1 MQGEQSPLHLACEV
15 EAADCVRE
23 LIRGGA
29 NLAAEDAQLRTPL
42 LIACE
47 AAAFGAAKALLEGGA
62 SAGTADESG
71 MTPLHWL
78 SLHGCSE
85 LLPMVLRAGGEVDAV
100 DSRSRTPL
108 WYAVTKGRMACAM
121 LLLDAGADCTLG
133 DERKRT
139 ALHLTM
145 EHLDSCASSEATLL
159 LLRLLQERATDVK
172 RADRDKRTALHWACG
187 KNATPC
193 VRALLG
199 AGAAAD
205 ATDSDG
211 RTPVHWACAAD
222 ALEALVALHEH
233 GGGIDALDRDLRT
246 PLHWTA
252 DKAAERCMAWL
263 LSADAQS
270 RQPLDVNVADWGG
283 FTALHYAARRGGAA
297 ARGCIKR
304 LLAAGAD
311 RQIVA
316 LGGVRP
322 LDMAADPE
330 TAKLLSLDTA
340 AAGGPGGGLK
350 RRRSLSSG
358 NALVLLEEL
367 PTLARKFYAAC
378 AQGDFEALRDLCSDD
393 ALAATR
399 AHLLSTPGAVAS
411 AKVGEMH
418 VVPRS
423 RKVFVEVSMGGGAAG
438 GAAGDAAGDA
448 AGGAGGSGA
457 GGGCSGEGRRA
468 PHMHTLTFDEDGALV
483 SFAVFGAVEPPTP
496 AAGDGNLGLPAPLP
510 HQPLSSD
517 IP

>member
-1 MQGEQSPLHLACEV
+1 
-15 EAADCVRE
+15 
-23 LIRGGA
+23 
-29 NLAAEDAQLRTPL
+29 
-42 LIACE
+42 
-47 AAAFGAAKALLEGGA
+47 
-62 SAGTADESG
+62 
-71 MTPLHWL
+71 
-78 SLHGCSE
+78 
-85 LLPMVLRAGGEVDAV
+85 
-100 DSRSRTPL
+100 
-108 WYAVTKGRMACAM
+108 MACAM
-121 LLLDAGADCTLG
+121 LLLDAGADCTG

-145 EHLDSCASSEATLL
+145 EHLDSCASSEATLPAAPL
-159 LLRLLQERATDVK
+159 GESHRRK

-211 RTPVHWACAAD
+211 RTPVHWAARRRARRSSRCTSTAAASTRSTAICAR
-222 ALEALVALHEH
+222 HT
-233 GGGIDALDRDLRT
+233 RRRT
-246 PLHWTA
+246 
-252 DKAAERCMAWL
+252 AAERCMAWL

-270 RQPLDVNVADWGG
+270 RQPMRQPLDVNGRS
-283 FTALHYAARRGGAA
+283 AASQRSTTQRRGGAA

-304 LLAAGAD
+304 LLAGAD

-316 LGGVRP
+316 LGVCAT
-322 LDMAADPE
+322 DMAADPE

-378 AQGDFEALRDLCSDD
+378 AQATSRRYRHLLDD

-399 AHLLSTPGAVAS
+399 PTSSRLPARGVRQGRRDARCLARARSSSRSAWAAALLVALL
-411 AKVGEMH
+411 VMLLVTLLLVL
-418 VVPRS
+418 VV
-423 RKVFVEVSMGGGAAG
+423 AARV
-438 GAAGDAAGDA
+438 AAAR
-448 AGGAGGSGA
+448 
-457 GGGCSGEGRRA
+457 GRRA

-483 SFAVFGAVEPPTP
+483 SLRSAVPHQPTP
-496 AAGDGNLGLPAPLP
+496 AAGDGNLSLPAPLP